1 MPWFR
6 RTRFVSGA
14 GIHRM
19 QRMAFMRSSSFGRQ
33 VPVLVMGIVGA
44 GLAFAAPAAAQGFL
58 LDNAPMKGALTT
70 LGIIAP
76 DREPIEYHE
85 RAPLVVPKTMS
96 LPQPAAA
103 QASSRNPAWPTD
115 PDVALKLKEKAEG
128 AQPVV
133 RSQSAYG
140 DKAALSIWSMLG
152 GKSAE
157 APVEPAGPSDN
168 GGYVHPESGFIRN
181 PVLRAQGAQFAAQNF
196 GDQPDQIRPGYEPKR
211 KFLTDPPSGY
221 RRPSDKATFKK
232 QYGAP
237 DTKNAKGDS
246 EGDSAR
252 AFIKEQKTRQ
262 QGAYDRDQD
271 Q

>member
-1 MPWFR
+1 
-6 RTRFVSGA
+6 
-14 GIHRM
+14 
-19 QRMAFMRSSSFGRQ
+19 MAFMRSSSFGRQ
-33 VPVLVMGIVGA
+33 LPALVMGIVGA
-44 GLAFAAPAAAQGFL
+44 SLAVVAPAAAQSFL
-58 LDNAPMKGALTT
+58 LDNAPMKSALTT

-76 DREPIEYHE
+76 DRDPIEYHE

-96 LPQPAAA
+96 LPQPAAT
-103 QASSRNPAWPTD
+103 QASARNPAWPVD
-115 PDVALKLKEKAEG
+115 PDVAAKLKEKAES

-133 RSQSAYG
+133 RSQGGAYG
-140 DKAALSIWSMLG
+140 DKSALSIWSMLG

-168 GGYVHPESGFIRN
+168 GGIVHPESGFIRN

-196 GDQPDQIRPGYEPKR
+196 GDQADDIRPGYEPKR
-211 KFLTDPPSGY
+211 KFLTDPPAGY
-221 RRPSDKATFKK
+221 RRPSDKANFKK

-237 DTKNAKGDS
+237 EKKNAKGED
-246 EGDSAR
+246 EADSAR
-252 AFIKEQKTRQ
+252 AFIAEQKNRQ